1 MRAIALY
8 LAALVMAGCGP
19 TTSPPIPSPYTEDVG
34 RYVIYHVKDPAAPS
48 QPLVMKLDT
57 MLGDVYQLAVA
68 PAFEHG
74 PDGLA
79 DRTKPVPNK
88 HGGLYGA
95 IYWKYIP
102 TTFAAADAEH
112 NARGPADGAQ

>member
-1 MRAIALY
+1 MRAITFY
-8 LAALVMAGCGP
+8 LAALVMAGCDSAI
-19 TTSPPIPSPYTEDVG
+19 SPPIPSPYTKDVG
-34 RYVIYHVKDPAAPS
+34 RYVIYHVKDPADPS

-74 PDGLA
+74 ADGLV
-79 DRTKPVPNK
+79 DRAKPVPNK
-88 HGGLYGA
+88 HGGFYGA

-102 TTFAAADAEH
+102 TTFAAADVEH
-112 NARGPADGAQ
+112 NTRRPADGAQ

>member
-1 MRAIALY
+1 MRAITFY
-8 LAALVMAGCGP
+8 LAALVMAGCDSA
-19 TTSPPIPSPYTEDVG
+19 TSPPIPSPYTKDVG
-34 RYVIYHVKDPAAPS
+34 RYVIYHVKDPADPS

-74 PDGLA
+74 ADGLA
-79 DRTKPVPNK
+79 DRTKPVTNK
-88 HGGLYGA
+88 HGGFYGA

-102 TTFAAADAEH
+102 TTFVAADAEH
-112 NARGPADGAQ
+112 NTPRPADGAQ